1 MQYRTTFLLEG
12 ADDIGKPSP
21 PSCVG
26 RVAHLRE
33 RRMQGI
39 RRVFPFPQVNG
50 MSGKRFTC
58 GGEGGNGGGLRD
70 SEAVVSRWR
79 ETDGSSPKCS
89 AGILAAGHRR
99 SGYGPCLSIEQ
110 EACVYPGNG
119 PILETGI
126 PWKQA
131 YLGNGLSRGTGL
143 PEETCFKKEKPTS
156 KNLFGVGL
164 FLLCWS
170 SVESVLFVLCRT
182 FRTFYVRLRCMLSG
196 HEVDGGVESGIVRV
210 VSYYYTCIF

>member
-1 MQYRTTFLLEG
+1 MAGDGWLKSEVFCG
-12 ADDIGKPSP
+12 HIGG
-21 PSCVG
+21 VTQ
-26 RVAHLRE
+26 AE
-33 RRMQGI
+33 RI
-39 RRVFPFPQVNG
+39 RPLSVN
-50 MSGKRFTC
+50 RA
-58 GGEGGNGGGLRD
+58 GGL
-70 SEAVVSRWR
+70 
-79 ETDGSSPKCS
+79 
-89 AGILAAGHRR
+89 
-99 SGYGPCLSIEQ
+99 CLSWKR
-110 EACVYPGNG
+110 AYSGNG
-119 PILETGI
+119 PTLETGLS
-126 PWKQA
+126 WKRA

>member
-1 MQYRTTFLLEG
+1 MAQVRSVLRAYWRRDTGG
-12 ADDIGKPSP
+12 ADTAPVCQS
-21 PSCVG
+21 S
-26 RVAHLRE
+26 
-33 RRMQGI
+33 RRPVSILETGL
-39 RRVFPFPQVNG
+39 
-50 MSGKRFTC
+50 SWKR
-58 GGEGGNGGGLRD
+58 
-70 SEAVVSRWR
+70 A
-79 ETDGSSPKCS
+79 
-89 AGILAAGHRR
+89 
-99 SGYGPCLSIEQ
+99 
-110 EACVYPGNG
+110 YPGNG
-119 PILETGI
+119 PTLETGLL
-126 PWKQA
+126 WKRA